1 MTLASAWGDM
11 LVPLV
16 SEPPA
21 RDETLE
27 LERRLVERAQ
37 AGDREALGLLLS
49 RHGPALYRSVLLP
62 RLGSEASA
70 QDALSEVYTRV
81 IARIGSFTWQGV
93 GFWPWL
99 RTVGLHVAL
108 DQLRGR
114 RRLVFWSEQD
124 VAREIDEADAATPAD
139 QAFAEQRERHEAR
152 ARVERVLAKIHPRYA
167 KAIRHRVLEE
177 LEREDVARLLG
188 VSPATFDV
196 VLHRAMRALRKA
208 LDDEAPED
216 V

>member
-1 MTLASAWGDM
+1 LFQ
-11 LVPLV
+11 V

-27 LERRLVERAQ
+27 HERQLVERAQ
-37 AGDREALGLLLS
+37 AGDRDALGVLLC
-49 RHGPALYRSVLLP
+49 RHGPVLYRSVLLP
-62 RLGSEASA
+62 RLGSEVAA
-70 QDALSEVYTRV
+70 QDALSEVYARV
-81 IARIGSFTWQGV
+81 IARIGRFTWQGV

-108 DQLRGR
+108 DQLRAR
-114 RRLVFWSEQD
+114 RRLVIWTDQD
-124 VAREIDEADAATPAD
+124 VAREIDGATATTPAD
-139 QAFAEQRERHEAR
+139 QGFLEQREQQDAR
-152 ARVERVLAKIHPRYA
+152 ARVEQVLARIHPRYA
-167 KAIRHRVLEE
+167 KAVRHRVLEE
-177 LEREDVARLLG
+177 LPREEVARLLG

-208 LDDEAPED
+208 LDDEAPDD

>member
-1 MTLASAWGDM
+1 M
-11 LVPLV
+11 LLSHV

-27 LERRLVERAQ
+27 HERWLVERAQ
-37 AGDREALGLLLS
+37 AGDREALGALLS
-49 RHGPALYRSVLLP
+49 RHGPVLYRSVLLP
-62 RLGSEASA
+62 RLGSEAAA
-70 QDALSEVYTRV
+70 QDALSEVYARV
-81 IARIGSFTWQGV
+81 IARIDRFVWQGV

-114 RRLVFWSEQD
+114 RRLVLWTEQD
-124 VAREIDEADAATPAD
+124 VTREIDGAAAATPAD
-139 QAFAEQRERHEAR
+139 HAFLEQREQQDAR
-152 ARVERVLAKIHPRYA
+152 ARVEQVLARIHPRYA
-167 KAIRHRVLEE
+167 KAVRHRVLEE
-177 LEREDVARLLG
+177 LPREEAARLLD
-188 VSPATFDV
+188 VTPATFDV

-208 LDDEAPED
+208 LDDEAPDD